1 MSGPPRLQVQ
11 ARGAFFSR
19 ANVLRV
25 MGPAQGARLR
35 ILAPA
40 RLGHEALALGSTG
53 LEAQAVRL
61 PAAEVGP
68 PGLAETPA
76 AAVGLGRGLP
86 AAGRLQQPTPTRV
99 RGGAG
104 RG

>member
-1 MSGPPRLQVQ
+1 MSGPPKLQVQ

-53 LEAQAVRL
+53 LEAQAVRAPGGRAG
-61 PAAEVGP
+61 PAGS
-68 PGLAETPA
+68 
-76 AAVGLGRGLP
+76 
-86 AAGRLQQPTPTRV
+86 
-99 RGGAG
+99 RGGKIG
-104 RG
+104 RAHV